1 VHDAGPAVGDFDQ
14 SESRGAKDSAPQ
26 AKTPTKRRGGTPTL
40 DATIVGSVLELLSQ
54 AGAIT
59 VAPTATGP
67 VTPGRSGSM
76 SMAQVRAEVHE
87 YPEYRR
93 GDRTKSWL
101 QDVARVQL
109 NRDKNGTAQDRL
121 DRHARHIKS
130 VNPELRDTSGVGRV
144 DGQGGWGVPPTWLV
158 DDLVGYARA
167 GRSVANLAVH
177 KPLPPGTQSI
187 NIPKFATG
195 TTAAFQ
201 TADNTSVSNT
211 NLTDENLEAPART
224 VAGQQV
230 VSLQLLEQ
238 SPAEFDEIV
247 IRDLASA
254 YGQQLDLGCLYGT
267 GSNGQVLGL
276 SNVSGIHS
284 LAVSSVD
291 VTGFYSAV
299 AQACNLIETT
309 RFASPEVIAMHPRR
323 WNWLIS
329 QLDSQHRPLVVP
341 IAATAANAVGVL
353 ADVSPQR
360 IVGIM
365 CGLPVVLDAN
375 ITTTAGTETGGGT
388 EDVAY
393 VLRASDLFLWE
404 RPPTAQAL
412 RNPYAAQLSVLL
424 QLYSYAAF
432 QPARYPQSIAEI
444 TGLTP
449 PTWN

>member
-1 VHDAGPAVGDFDQ
+1 MQLIHDNDGSAG
-14 SESRGAKDSAPQ
+14 ESRRAGDGTATQTKKASAKA
-26 AKTPTKRRGGTPTL
+26 RGGTPAL
-40 DATIVGSVLELLSQ
+40 DSSIVGNVLELLSQ
-54 AGAIT
+54 AGAINI
-59 VAPTATGP
+59 APTATEP
-67 VTPGRSGSM
+67 VTPTRNGGM

-87 YPEYRR
+87 KPEYRQ
-93 GDRTKSWL
+93 GDRSKSWL
-101 QDVARVQL
+101 QDVARVMM
-109 NRDKNGTAQDRL
+109 NRDKDGTARDRL
-121 DRHARHIKS
+121 DRHAAHIRS
-130 VNPELRDTSGVGRV
+130 VMPELRDTSGVGRV

-158 DDLVGYARA
+158 DEFVGYARA
-167 GRSVANLAVH
+167 GRSVANLAVR
-177 KPLPPGTQSI
+177 KPLPPGTQSV

-195 TTAAFQ
+195 ATAAFQ

-211 NLTDENLEAPART
+211 SLTDENLAAPVRT
-224 VAGQQV
+224 IAGQQV

-238 SPAEFDEIV
+238 SPAQFDTIV
-247 IRDLASA
+247 FRDLASA
-254 YGQQLDLGCLYGT
+254 YGQALDVGCLYGS
-267 GSNGQVLGL
+267 GSNGQILGL

-284 LAVSSVD
+284 AAVSSVD

-299 AQACNLIETT
+299 AQACNAIETT
-309 RFASPEVIAMHPRR
+309 RFESPEVIAMHPRR
-323 WNWLIS
+323 WNWLIA

-353 ADVSPQR
+353 VDVAPQR

-375 ITTTAGTETGGGT
+375 ITTTAGNETGGGT

-404 RPPTAQAL
+404 RTPTAQAL

-424 QLYSYAAF
+424 ELYSYVAW

-444 TGLTP
+444 TGLTA
-449 PTWN
+449 PTWA